1 MDKMN
6 ELFDA
11 WMKSQKDLMDSSMKT
26 QKDFMDNWVEAAKKM
41 QETFLNMAVPQ
52 EGPMKEPLTMYK
64 SWFTTIANSSKVFT
78 DEAGRLQETWKSAV
92 EKQMDMSREAVKN
105 FSELFSKAA

>member
-11 WMKSQKDLMDSSMKT
+11 WMKSQKD
-26 QKDFMDNWVEAAKKM
+26 FMDNWSEATKKM
-41 QETFLNMAVPQ
+41 QETFLNMGVPQ
-52 EGPMKEPLTMYK
+52 EGPMKEPLNLYK
-64 SWFTTIANSSKVFT
+64 TWFTTIANSSKVFT

-105 FSELFSKAA
+105 FSGLFSKAA